1 MMTIP
6 EIALAWL
13 PLVDA
18 VAKTTMILLAAA
30 VASVLLRHASAALRH
45 LVWTLALTSALV
57 LPIASLALPKWQLPL
72 FTVGAER
79 AIAQAPATVEPAD
92 TTVAAPHEM
101 APPLRRASEPS
112 PSTEAASEAAA
123 TASLLDRMSWQQ
135 MLGTVWLIGATVILA
150 RILVGLVA
158 IS

>member
-1 MMTIP
+1 MTIP

-18 VAKTTMILLAAA
+18 VAKTTVILLAAA
-30 VASVLLRHASAALRH
+30 VASILLRHASAALRH

-57 LPIASLALPKWQLPL
+57 LPVASLALPKWQLPL

-92 TTVAAPHEM
+92 ATIAAPREM
-101 APPLRRASEPS
+101 APPLHRASGPS
-112 PSTEAASEAAA
+112 SRCGVTARARQPRCSTGCPGSRC
-123 TASLLDRMSWQQ
+123 SPRC
-135 MLGTVWLIGATVILA
+135 G
-150 RILVGLVA
+150 
-158 IS
+158 